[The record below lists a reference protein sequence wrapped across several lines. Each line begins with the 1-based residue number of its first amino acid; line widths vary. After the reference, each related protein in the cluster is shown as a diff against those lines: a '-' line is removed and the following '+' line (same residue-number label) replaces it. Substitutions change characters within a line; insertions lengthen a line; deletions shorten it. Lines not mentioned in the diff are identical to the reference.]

1 MLCVYKWT
9 PLIDVQ
15 SPELRL
21 LSVVYYLD
29 FITAVWDIIAL
40 HFRKYVL
47 WWLCL
52 HLNEYWLCVHLLLLL
67 LYIAIWIPYY
77 NIFLYSVDWTTLL
90 SVDRVYTLF
99 NLTACGSSC
108 RKQCI
113 PLLLHPLSRRY
124 FFNLC
129 QFQISIKLIIDNQN
143 SIIWWCHCYVLSG
156 IILIVRWISTV
167 ERRLLNFWFYMAF
180 RCNFLHVYFDNRAT

>member
-1 MLCVYKWT
+1 MFSDDFVFIWRN
-9 PLIDVQ
+9 IDYASIFYFCYFT
-15 SPELRL
+15 SPYEFHIIM
-21 LSVVYYLD
+21 S
-29 FITAVWDIIAL
+29 FCTVWIGQP
-40 HFRKYVL
+40 FSR
-47 WWLCL
+47 
-52 HLNEYWLCVHLLLLL
+52 
-67 LYIAIWIPYY
+67 WIGC
-77 NIFLYSVDWTTLL
+77 ILV
-90 SVDRVYTLF
+90 

-113 PLLLHPLSRRY
+113 PLLLRPLSRRY

-143 SIIWWCHCYVLSG
+143 SIMWWCHCYVLSG

-167 ERRLLNFWFYMAF
+167 ERRLLNLWFYMAF